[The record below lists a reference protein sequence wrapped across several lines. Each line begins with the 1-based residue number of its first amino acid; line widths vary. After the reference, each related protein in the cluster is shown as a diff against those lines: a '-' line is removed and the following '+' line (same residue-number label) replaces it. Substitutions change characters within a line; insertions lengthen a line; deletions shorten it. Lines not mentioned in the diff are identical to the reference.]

1 MSDSVQMTFDH
12 FGITLIHF
20 NINNDFK
27 REEEVTINPE
37 IAGRADYNKETRILQ
52 ANMKVSLTSGNL
64 PFYLSV
70 EGFGVL
76 TFNKDP
82 DADTLK
88 NVSSI
93 NAPAIIFPYIRETIA
108 DITRRAG
115 FPPLHL
121 PPVNFVN
128 LAKKGTSRDIQDAN
142 IKRPTRK
149 LRMDIEKSPAKGESA
164 QKTQDVPTRKI
175 KLDKELH

>member
-1 MSDSVQMTFDH
+1 MSDSAQMTFDH
-12 FGITLIHF
+12 FGITSIHF
-20 NINNDFK
+20 YINNDFK
-27 REEEVTINPE
+27 REAEVTISPE
-37 IAGRADYNKETRILQ
+37 IAGRADYNKETRRLQ

-76 TFNKDP
+76 TFNKEP
-82 DADTLK
+82 DELTLK

-121 PPVNFVN
+121 HPVNFVN
-128 LAKKGTSRDIQDAN
+128 LAKKAA
-142 IKRPTRK
+142 
-149 LRMDIEKSPAKGESA
+149 PAEIHSGKKAAKVGVPVSKA
-164 QKTQDVPTRKI
+164 KATKKTPK
-175 KLDKELH
+175 K